1 MSPACDIEI
10 TDLIQHLQ
18 QLNFPSSFSGEI
30 VFEFSLNKGR
40 VERVVLDETAS
51 TLKDEVVVEK
61 IKRSLLLSTLESS
74 SIYNWQSYLNL
85 ASSRLICRDAKFYIS
100 INYLGVLT

>member
-40 VERVVLDETAS
+40 VERVVLHEEAS
-51 TLKDEVVVEK
+51 TLQRYSCSGE
-61 IKRSLLLSTLESS
+61 
-74 SIYNWQSYLNL
+74 N
-85 ASSRLICRDAKFYIS
+85 
-100 INYLGVLT
+100 